1 LTPCHKIG
9 LPQNWVDTLAK
20 VRGKPAWPPTGE
32 SWNSSRVIFLIVEWD
47 GIDNFPFQNI
57 TPYGWYYKQLLL
69 ETKPKD
75 HNVLVPF
82 ITPIQIQNEGWI
94 TPRIIVRV
102 HLPLGSLYLVCT
114 KW

>member
-1 LTPCHKIG
+1 MELT
-9 LPQNWVDTLAK
+9 
-20 VRGKPAWPPTGE
+20 
-32 SWNSSRVIFLIVEWD
+32 IFLSKT
-47 GIDNFPFQNI
+47 I
-57 TPYGWYYKQLLL
+57 TPYGFPQWYYKQLLL